1 MKSKWNSYYN
11 EFWVISV
18 SLLVGFTMKTLYPL
32 LWCFSPSFLILSLW
46 FYLFISHSFLVI
58 LFIHSHFSFPLCL
71 NMEIRQWIIFEP
83 YLFGGQWEHV
93 LESRNQ
99 RSISWDL
106 PNDPTSQLQQLGV
119 GLKLEAT
126 GLLDKGFCEVEPRV
140 NPILV
145 KPLNK
150 GFTEYIIFSSI
161 SSHDTR
167 GVSWKETTLGI
178 SWNRTQVFP
187 SVI

>member
-1 MKSKWNSYYN
+1 MFEWGMKTKWNSYYN
-11 EFWVISV
+11 EFWVIWV
-18 SLLVGFTMKTLYPL
+18 SLLVGFTMKTLSPL

-46 FYLFISHSFLVI
+46 FYLFILI
-58 LFIHSHFSFPLCL
+58 SHFLYVSTWKLETESF
-71 NMEIRQWIIFEP
+71 FES
-83 YLFGGQWEHV
+83 YLFGGQWEYV

-106 PNDPTSQLQQLGV
+106 PNDPTSQLQHLGV
-119 GLKLEAT
+119 GVKLEAT
-126 GLLDKGFCEVEPRV
+126 GLLDKGLCEVEPRV
-140 NPILV
+140 NPVVV

-167 GVSWKETTLGI
+167 GVSWKKSTLGI